1 MSEYRQDVTTGTW
14 VIVAPER
21 GRRPRLWQHGGGVPA
36 EAIPAHDPDCP
47 FCPGNEHLLP
57 EIIEETASDAPPGWA
72 VRVLPNKFPAVSPA
86 AELMPMA
93 EGIGQVRA
101 GYGFHEVVVESSR
114 HDADLAEISERD
126 LQAVVQ
132 SYRHRYNAHLANPDV
147 GATLLFRNHGRKAG
161 ASLVHP
167 HSQIIAVAVMPPR
180 LTAVRDWMR
189 MQHERR
195 GCCVTCKMLEAELAL
210 GTRVVAQTEGFVVL
224 VPFAAASPLEMWLLP
239 RRHQASFG
247 RMDDAELR
255 EFAVLLQGSL
265 RRLRAVLDDPPYN
278 FVVES
283 WDAAQEDFGHWRLRI
298 VPDLTTPGGFELGS
312 GLAINP
318 SRPEDDAEVLRAEA
332 RAAGGR

>member
-1 MSEYRQDVTTGTW
+1 MSEYRQDVTTGAW

-21 GRRPRLWQHGGGVPA
+21 GRRPRLWQHGGGKPA
-36 EAIPAHDPDCP
+36 GPLPPHDSTCP

-57 EIIEETASDAPPGWA
+57 EIIEEVASDAPPGWTL
-72 VRVLPNKFPAVSPA
+72 RVVPNKFPAVSPA
-86 AELMPMA
+86 AESTTT
-93 EGIGQVRA
+93 ERA
-101 GYGFHEVVVESSR
+101 GPVRPGYGIHEVVVETSR
-114 HDADLAEISERD
+114 HDGDLTALSESD
-126 LQAVVQ
+126 LRAVVQ
-132 SYRHRYNAHLANPDV
+132 SYRRRYNALSESPDV

-180 LTAVRDWMR
+180 LTAISDWMR
-189 MQHERR
+189 AQYGRR
-195 GCCVTCKMLEAELAL
+195 GDCVTCKMVETELAE
-210 GTRVVAQTEGFVVL
+210 GARVVAQTEGFVVL

-247 RMDDAELR
+247 RMGDAELR
-255 EFAVLLQGSL
+255 EFAVLLQGTL

-283 WDAAQEDFGHWRLRI
+283 WEGVDEGVAHWRLRI

-318 SRPEDDAEVLRAEA
+318 SRPEEDAEILRAESKEG
-332 RAAGGR
+332 GGR